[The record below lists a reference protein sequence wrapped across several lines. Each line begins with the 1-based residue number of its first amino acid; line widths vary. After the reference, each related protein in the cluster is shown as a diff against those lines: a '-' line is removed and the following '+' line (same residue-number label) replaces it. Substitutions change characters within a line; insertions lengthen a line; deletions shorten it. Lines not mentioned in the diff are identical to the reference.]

1 MQYNKELTYRGYYKF
16 YQFLACMGIFTLIIA
31 LIIIIQLLTNG
42 V

>member
-1 MQYNKELTYRGYYKF
+1 MKYNKELTYKGYYKF
-16 YQFLACMGIFTLIIA
+16 YQFLAYVGLFTIILQ